1 MSISP
6 SKRNL
11 GTTWGEENSFWP
23 RPSTHAWSPSW
34 ICCCSTDYAVN
45 PAWSEL
51 WVICVVDRVEGRMC
65 NCTYLIIYYLPCT
78 LLALCSKWSTDNYL
92 CPEWK
97 FIMFYKT
104 PLDPNQCYHYFVHVP
119 CFNKKTASA
128 CTSTFHYCFR
138 VSVAALLWKWYKSC
152 SLSVFQQ
159 VSALS
164 LWESQFLCELIFS
177 RLETCAN
184 FLVSFYLYRWW

>member
-11 GTTWGEENSFWP
+11 GTTWGKENSFWP
-23 RPSTHAWSPSW
+23 RPRTHARSPSW

-45 PAWSEL
+45 PAWSES
-51 WVICVVDRVEGRMC
+51 WVICVVVRIEGRMC

-97 FIMFYKT
+97 FIKFYKT
-104 PLDPNQCYHYFVHVP
+104 PLYMYPILIKRLLQRVFLLFVIVSGFLWLPYCGNNMKAAHTLHFNRWVLWVYRNPSFFVNWFFPNWKFVL
-119 CFNKKTASA
+119 
-128 CTSTFHYCFR
+128 TS
-138 VSVAALLWKWYKSC
+138 
-152 SLSVFQQ
+152 
-159 VSALS
+159 
-164 LWESQFLCELIFS
+164 
-177 RLETCAN
+177 
-184 FLVSFYLYRWW
+184 